1 MIFNLK
7 KYITFALAVNFL
19 ALIVLAFTLEWQ
31 SIINLQVAYLGANA
45 VILSSFLSYQKNI
58 QNILH
63 IYDEADSKKLSKKD
77 EKKFL
82 RSKSLVSY
90 FSIYRILAYF
100 CLLGMMAGLLKYQLF
115 EAINF
120 VMGIVS
126 VPMLIL
132 IYFIYNKRKKRGQS

>member
-1 MIFNLK
+1 MTLNLK
-7 KYITFALAVNFL
+7 KYTTFALAVNFL
-19 ALIVLAFTLEWQ
+19 ALIAFAFVLDWR

-58 QNILH
+58 QNILNT
-63 IYDEADSKKLSKKD
+63 YDEADSKKLSKKD
-77 EKKFL
+77 SKKFL

-115 EAINF
+115 EAVHF
-120 VMGIVS
+120 VVGVVS
-126 VPMLIL
+126 VPVLIL